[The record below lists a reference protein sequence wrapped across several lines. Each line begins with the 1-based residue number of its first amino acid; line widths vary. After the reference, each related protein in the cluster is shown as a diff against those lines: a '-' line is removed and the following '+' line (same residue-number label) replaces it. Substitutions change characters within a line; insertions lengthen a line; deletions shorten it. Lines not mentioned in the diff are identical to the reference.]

1 MQDFQDRVA
10 VVTGAASGIGRALAR
25 RFATEGMRVVLA
37 DVERGAL
44 EKTAGE
50 LAGEGARVLAVPTDV
65 SKAEQVDALA
75 RRALDA
81 FGAVHVVCNNAG
93 VFTGGAT
100 WEQSLGDWQW
110 VLGVNLWGVVHG
122 VRTFVPILL
131 EQGAEGHVVNTASG
145 AGLVSLPGSA
155 PYNVS
160 KHAVV
165 TLSETLHHELR
176 MRDSKVRVSVLC
188 PGPINTN
195 IPESQRNR
203 PAELPAG
210 ERAAA
215 VGGRLREVLRTGMD
229 PAEVAEKVLR
239 GIRDERLYILTHDDI
254 KTGVERRMRDI
265 LEDRVPRTPRG
276 PGWEPR

>member
-1 MQDFQDRVA
+1 MREFRDRVA

-25 RFATEGMRVVLA
+25 RFAAEGMRVVLA
-37 DVERGAL
+37 DVERPAL
-44 EKTAGE
+44 EKAAGE

-65 SKAEQVDALA
+65 SEAEQVDALA
-75 RRALDA
+75 ARALEA

-110 VLGVNLWGVVHG
+110 VLGVNLFGVVHG
-122 VRTFVPILL
+122 VRSFVPILL
-131 EQGAEGHVVNTASG
+131 AQGTEGHVVNTASG
-145 AGLVSLPGSA
+145 AGLVSLPGCA

-176 MRDSKVRVSVLC
+176 MQDSKVGVSVLC

-203 PAELPAG
+203 PAGLAAG
-210 ERAAA
+210 PRAAA
-215 VGGRLREVLRTGMD
+215 VGGRLRETLRAGME
-229 PAEVAEKVLR
+229 PAEVADLVLG
-239 GIRDERLYILTHDDI
+239 GIRDGRFYILTHENI
-254 KTGVERRMRDI
+254 KLGVERRMRDI

-276 PGWEPR
+276 PGQEER

>member
-1 MQDFQDRVA
+1 
-10 VVTGAASGIGRALAR
+10 
-25 RFATEGMRVVLA
+25 MRVVLA

-50 LAGEGARVLAVPTDV
+50 LAAEGARVIAVPTDV

-75 RRALDA
+75 KRALDA

-93 VFTGGAT
+93 VFTAGAT

-110 VLGVNLWGVVHG
+110 VLGVNLWGVIHG
-122 VRTFVPILL
+122 VRAFVPILL
-131 EQGAEGHVVNTASG
+131 EQGVPGHVVNTASG

-176 MRDSKVRVSVLC
+176 MRDAKVGVSVLC

-195 IPESQRNR
+195 IPESARNR
-203 PAELPAG
+203 PAELAPGA
-210 ERAAA
+210 RATA

-239 GIRDERLYILTHDDI
+239 GIRDGRLYILTHEDI
-254 KTGVERRMRDI
+254 KAGVERRMKDI

-276 PGWEPR
+276 PGWEHR

>member
-1 MQDFQDRVA
+1 MQMFRDRVA

-25 RFATEGMRVVLA
+25 RFAAEGMRVVLA

-44 EKTAGE
+44 EKAAGE
-50 LAGEGARVLAVPTDV
+50 LEGEGARVLAVPTDV
-65 SKAEQVDALA
+65 SKAESVDALA
-75 RRALDA
+75 RRTLEA

-100 WEQSLGDWQW
+100 WEQSTGDWQW

-122 VRTFVPILL
+122 VRAFVPILL
-131 EQGAEGHVVNTASG
+131 EQGSEGHVVNTASG

-176 MRDSKVRVSVLC
+176 MRESRVGVSVLC

-195 IPESQRNR
+195 IPDSQRNR
-203 PAELPAG
+203 PAELAPGA
-210 ERAAA
+210 RAAA
-215 VGGRLREVLRTGMD
+215 VGGRLREALRTGMD

-239 GIRDERLYILTHDDI
+239 GIREGRFYILTHDDI
-254 KTGVERRMRDI
+254 KPGVERRMRDI

-276 PGWEPR
+276 PGQETR

>member
-1 MQDFQDRVA
+1 MQEFRDRVA

-25 RFATEGMRVVLA
+25 RFVAEGMRVVLA

-50 LAGEGARVLAVPTDV
+50 LAGEGARVLPVPTDV
-65 SKAEQVDALA
+65 SQAEQVDALA
-75 RRALDA
+75 KRTLDA
-81 FGAVHVVCNNAG
+81 FGAVHLVCNNAG
-93 VFTGGAT
+93 VFTGGAS
-100 WEQSLGDWQW
+100 WEQTLGDWQW

-131 EQGAEGHVVNTASG
+131 EQGTEAHIVSTASG

-165 TLSETLHHELR
+165 TLMETLHHELS
-176 MRDSKVRVSVLC
+176 MRGSKIGVSVLC

-203 PAELPAG
+203 PPELAPG
-210 ERAAA
+210 VRASA
-215 VGGRLREVLRTGMD
+215 VGGRLREALRQGMD
-229 PAEVAEKVLR
+229 PAEVADKVVR
-239 GIRDERLYILTHDDI
+239 GIRDGRFYILTHDDI
-254 KTGVERRMRDI
+254 KRGVERRMRDI

-276 PGWEPR
+276 PGLEER

>member
-1 MQDFQDRVA
+1 MHEFRDRVA

-25 RFATEGMRVVLA
+25 RFAAEGMRVVLA

-75 RRALDA
+75 KRTLEA
-81 FGAVHVVCNNAG
+81 FGTVHVVCNNAG

-131 EQGAEGHVVNTASG
+131 EQGTEGHVVNTASG
-145 AGLVSLPGSA
+145 AGLVSLAGSA

-160 KHAVV
+160 KHSVV

-176 MRDSKVRVSVLC
+176 QRESKIGVSVLC

-203 PAELPAG
+203 PAELAPG
-210 ERAAA
+210 TLAAA
-215 VGGRLREVLRTGMD
+215 VGERLREALRRGMD

-239 GIRDERLYILTHDDI
+239 GIRDGRLYILTHDDI
-254 KTGVERRMRDI
+254 KRGVERRMRDI